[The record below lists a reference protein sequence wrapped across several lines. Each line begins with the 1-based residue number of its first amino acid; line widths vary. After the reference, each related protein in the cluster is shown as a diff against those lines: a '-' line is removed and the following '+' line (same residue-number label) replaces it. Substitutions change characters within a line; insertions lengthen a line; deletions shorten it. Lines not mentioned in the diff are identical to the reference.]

1 MRRLLITVFGLALS
15 ASTAGAYYHFY
26 HYTNRSAPYNPVPEK
41 FDLTTL
47 PNKTVT
53 FLISDTSAG
62 TISQGNFFPSALSA
76 IRQAA
81 NAWNSIDSSDVRAA
95 FGGIAN
101 SSTPQNT
108 PGVDIMFVE
117 MDPFLLGLTSTNA
130 KNTVSFGPSGAFV
143 PIQRPTIRLNS
154 NLSNWTKPSFTEE
167 FFLTV
172 AHEMGHALGLQHTF
186 TSSLMSTEAAGRATS
201 LYAPLTADDIAG
213 ISYLYP
219 KGSFSQAT
227 GSIAGRITF
236 SNGQGVHLASVV
248 AIRPTGPALSALTD
262 PDGRFRIDGVPPN
275 QYLLYVHPVPPAP
288 RSGAAPGDLTLP
300 LGPDGRPVLAAGP
313 FQTLFYQG
321 GQGTRDYT
329 QAQTLTVTP
338 GTLLDN
344 INLTM
349 NQTASYTIPSVT
361 TYTYFNQTAVWPGYL
376 NGAGTL
382 VASGAGL
389 TANGA
394 PAPGLSVNFLGGAPV
409 LAGSVRAY
417 SGTFLALDL
426 QAASTGG
433 ATGPRHLIFSLPND
447 IYVLPSGLN
456 LVQSS
461 PPFIASVTPGFES
474 SGARSLALAGSTLNS
489 STIFYLDGL
498 PTPLLRFDDQG
509 RAVVAPPPGLAGS
522 RSAITAFN
530 PDGQNSM
537 FLQSSF
543 PITYTYDTG
552 DPGVASFS
560 PSSLPAGTESWVE
573 ITGSNSNFVDGV
585 TMVGVGSSDVQ
596 VRRSWVVAPNKIW
609 ANIWVAPNAAVTA
622 SLASVINGFQVISQ
636 PFGLQVQGFN
646 GRLPVLSSQVV
657 NASPNQ
663 TGIFPGAAVILSGSN
678 LSNPAITVGGQAA
691 TILNSNPNQVS
702 FQVPFGLP
710 AGPAVLRFSNG
721 VDTAAVVI
729 SIDAGPPG
737 VLNVSGSGNVRIDAN
752 RPAKPG
758 DVLNVLVTGLSEA
771 GAAPNPKLVHVNIA
785 GIDHSPVGITPQGA
799 AHQVLVVL
807 SPSVSSGQASL
818 KVSVGSRNSQPY
830 YIPVS
835 K

>member
-53 FLISDTSAG
+53 FFISDTSAAA
-62 TISQGNFFPSALSA
+62 ISQSNLYPSALSA

-81 NAWNSIDSSDVRAA
+81 SVWTSIDSSDVRTA
-95 FGGIAN
+95 FGGIAS

-108 PGVDIMFVE
+108 PGVDIVFVE
-117 MDPFLLGLTSTNA
+117 MDPYLLGLTSTNA
-130 KNTVSFGPSGAFV
+130 KNTVSSGPSAPFV

-172 AHEMGHALGLQHTF
+172 AHEMGHSLGLQHTF

-213 ISYLYP
+213 LSYLYP
-219 KGSFSQAT
+219 RGSFSQAT

-236 SNGQGVHLASVV
+236 PTGQGVHLASVV

-275 QYLLYVHPVPPAP
+275 QYLLYVHPVPPSGRA
-288 RSGAAPGDLTLP
+288 GAAPGDLSLP
-300 LGPDGRPVLAAGP
+300 VGPDGQPLQADGP
-313 FQTLFYQG
+313 FQTLFYQA

-329 QAQTLTVTP
+329 QAQTLNVSP
-338 GTLLDN
+338 GALIDN
-344 INLTM
+344 VNLTL
-349 NQTASYTIPSVT
+349 NKTASYTIPSVT

-389 TANGA
+389 TSNGA

-426 QAASTGG
+426 QAASTAG
-433 ATGPRHLIFSLPND
+433 ASGPRHLIFSLPND

-474 SGARSLALAGSTLNS
+474 SGARSLALAGSTLNA
-489 STIFYLDGL
+489 STMFYLDGL
-498 PTPLLRFDDQG
+498 PAPLLRFDDQG
-509 RAVVAPPPGLAGS
+509 RAVVALPPGLTGL
-522 RSAITAFN
+522 RPVITAFN

-537 FLQSSF
+537 FLESSF

-552 DPGVASFS
+552 DPGVATFL
-560 PSSLPAGTESWVE
+560 PSSLPSGTESWVE

-585 TMVGVGSSDVQ
+585 TMVGAGSSDMQ

-609 ANIWVAPNAAVTA
+609 ADIWVAPNAAVSA
-622 SLASVINGFQVISQ
+622 SLASVINAFQVISQ
-636 PFGLQVQGFN
+636 PSGLQVQGFN
-646 GRLPVLSSQVV
+646 GRLPTLSSQLV
-657 NASPNQ
+657 NATPNQ
-663 TGIFPGAAVILSGSN
+663 TGILPGAAVILSGSN
-678 LSNPAITVGGQAA
+678 LSNPAITLAGQAV
-691 TILNSNPNQVS
+691 TILNSTPNQVT
-702 FQVPFGLP
+702 FQVPLGLP

-737 VLNVSGSGNVRIDAN
+737 VLNVSTPNNVRIDAS
-752 RPAKPG
+752 RPARPG
-758 DVLNVLVTGLSEA
+758 DVLNVLATGLTEA
-771 GAAPNPKLVHVNIA
+771 GAAPDPKLVHVNIA
-785 GIDHSPVGITPQGA
+785 GVDHSPVGITPQGA
-799 AHQVLVVL
+799 AHQVMIVL
-807 SPSVSSGQASL
+807 SPSVGAGQVPL
-818 KVSVGSRNSQPY
+818 TVSVGGRNSQPY